1 MIDYIYTAVG
11 KDGKKVKGTIAAAN
25 ESRARIL
32 LKEQGLVP
40 TKLTK
45 QTALNKDIN
54 LSFGS
59 PVKPRDLSVFCR
71 QFQSILKAGVTIVDA
86 LEMLADQ
93 TENKIFAKTIQETR
107 ATVQKG
113 STLAEAMKEHPKIY
127 PTLLVNMVE
136 AGEVSG
142 SLEVALERM
151 SIQFE
156 KSTKTKALVKKA
168 MIYPIMILVVA
179 FVVVIVMSIVVV
191 PKFSDMFKEMGTEM
205 PFMTKI
211 IVSFS
216 DFILHKW
223 YILLAIL
230 AILIAGIAAF
240 AKSDTGKRFFS
251 GLVIKLPIF
260 GKLAVKS
267 TSASFARTI
276 STLVG
281 AGVPL
286 SEAIEITGKSL
297 GNVLFQEALR
307 DARLKVEQGSNLS
320 EPLEECGLF
329 PAMIPQMIRI
339 GEETGNIDG
348 MLTKAADYYEEEVE
362 IATGSL
368 TSMIEPL
375 IIVVLG
381 AIVAFLVL
389 ALYMPMMSM
398 YSGMENLAE

>member
-179 FVVVIVMSIVVV
+179 FVVVIVMSVVVV

-276 STLVG
+276 STLVS

>member
-1 MIDYIYTAVG
+1 MVDYIYTAVG
-11 KDGKKVKGTIAAAN
+11 RDGKKVKGTISATN

-40 TKLTK
+40 TKITK
-45 QTALNKDIN
+45 QTMLNKDLDI
-54 LSFGS
+54 SIGS

-93 TENKIFAKTIQETR
+93 TENKVFAKAIRETR
-107 ATVQKG
+107 ASVQKG
-113 STLAEAMKEHPKIY
+113 STLAEAMKDHPKIY
-127 PTLLVNMVE
+127 PALLVNMVE

-156 KSTKTKALVKKA
+156 KSTRMKSMVKKA
-168 MIYPIMILVVA
+168 MIYPIMIIIVA
-179 FVVVIVMSIVVV
+179 FLVVIVMSIVVV
-191 PKFSDMFKEMGTEM
+191 PKFADMFEDMGTEM
-205 PFMTKI
+205 PAITAGIMA
-211 IVSFS
+211 FS

-223 YILLAIL
+223 YILLLIIAVAIF
-230 AILIAGIAAF
+230 AIVTF
-240 AKSDTGKRFFS
+240 AKSDAGKHFF
-251 GLVIKLPIF
+251 GKLVIKFPIF
-260 GKLAVKS
+260 GKLVVKS
-267 TSASFARTI
+267 TSASFARTL
-276 STLVG
+276 STLVS
-281 AGVPL
+281 AGLPL

-297 GNVLFQEALR
+297 GNVLFREALR

-320 EPLEECGLF
+320 EPLEACGLF
-329 PAMIPQMIRI
+329 PPMIPQMIRI

-368 TSMIEPL
+368 TSMLEPL

-398 YSGMENLAE
+398 YGGMENLG